1 VNVDTE
7 RDPVVARRSRARR
20 WAAIGLR
27 AGYGA
32 YAVAM
37 AAFAFGAVTGFSP
50 TVVAIVVAALAAGSV
65 VLAPAI
71 VIGYGVRAADR
82 EDRGEPAGH

>member
-1 VNVDTE
+1 MDIE
-7 RDPVVARRSRARR
+7 PDPVLARRSRARR

-27 AGYGA
+27 MGYGA

-37 AAFAFGAVTGFSP
+37 VAFAIGAAAGFSP
-50 TVVAIVVAALAAGSV
+50 AVVNVVVVALAGGSM

-71 VIGYGVRAADR
+71 VVGYGVRAADR
-82 EDRGEPAGH
+82 EDRPPGRH